1 MNIAIN
7 NDAQITRRNVKK
19 EWIIQIIKYVV
30 QLSGFYWWQLIV
42 SSCLS
47 FICTFVDNQPN
58 EPASSGIRAVHCRAL
73 SCRNQRDSTERQM
86 TLFAFIL
93 LPTFMCISRH
103 DRRDNRARCI
113 IVNVSQF
120 LLLRVVLAS
129 HCRLSFHN
137 RVWDSISLKVINLS
151 TRLCLRISTWKIFC
165 NTRWKLQSL
174 QYN

>member
-1 MNIAIN
+1 LL
-7 NDAQITRRNVKK
+7 
-19 EWIIQIIKYVV
+19 E
-30 QLSGFYWWQLIV
+30 FYRWQLIV
-42 SSCLS
+42 SSCFS
-47 FICTFVDNQPN
+47 FICTFVVYRTITSRMETYIIYAPRQLGDTRRSL
-58 EPASSGIRAVHCRAL
+58 SSAVL
-73 SCRNQRDSTERQM
+73 SKSTRFHRERQM

-137 RVWDSISLKVINLS
+137 RVRDSISLEVINLS
-151 TRLCLRISTWKIFC
+151 TRLCLRISTWKIFA
-165 NTRWKLQSL
+165 THVGSSSP
-174 QYN
+174 YNIIKSRREYN